1 MKISAKRD
9 CAGGTTTTIIII
21 IHVGDFYVRNACV
34 IVLESFRVISKSQ
47 RTRVYYTASLL
58 YYTQKRGTRYIVYSV
73 L

>member
-21 IHVGDFYVRNACV
+21 IHVGDFYVRNASV

-47 RTRVYYTASLL
+47 RTRVYYTPSLL
-58 YYTQKRGTRYIVYSV
+58 YYTHKRGTRYIMYSV